1 MLFQKEILQKFLT
14 LSKFQNVCSVKKS
27 VSFPWILLSC
37 KDSSEW
43 ERHISNVSLLSST
56 VTRLPILA
64 PSLSALS
71 ASSFPGSFKPFLSID
86 IWEHFTFLFW
96 HLGTAAC
103 FLCTLCSFRRSSPQL
118 SDLSSE
124 DLPNFS
130 NTPSKAL
137 PLFIFLKSRYPVTFL
152 SYCTFIWQ

>member
-1 MLFQKEILQKFLT
+1 M
-14 LSKFQNVCSVKKS
+14 
-27 VSFPWILLSC
+27 WI
-37 KDSSEW
+37 
-43 ERHISNVSLLSST
+43 H
-56 VTRLPILA
+56 
-64 PSLSALS
+64 ALS
-71 ASSFPGSFKPFLSID
+71 ERDFAKVPNIVQVSKCVFCEKKCFLSMNFAFLQRQLWVGKTHLKCVSAFLNSNTSPHSGPIPFCSFPGSFKPFLSID

-96 HLGTAAC
+96 HLGTAVC